1 MNKSVPIW
9 HVPIRADEV
18 PETGRRVTLSPDA
31 SVRAALARAAGLLD
45 LSRFEATFDVARQG
59 RDGLHVA
66 GKISATVRQTC
77 VVTLE
82 EFDNDIEE
90 AVDLTFVAG
99 PRHEEASLQGG
110 DGEGAG
116 IGDAPEILVDGTV
129 DLGAIAAEFL
139 LLGVDPYPRKP
150 DAVFVAP
157 TADGTGNHPFAA
169 LAALKKRDA

>member
-1 MNKSVPIW
+1 MNNSVPIFS
-9 HVPIRADEV
+9 VPIRVDEV

-45 LSRFEATFDVARQG
+45 LPRLEATFDIVRQG
-59 RDGLHVA
+59 RGGVHVA
-66 GKISATVRQTC
+66 GKVSATVRQTC

-82 EFDNDIEE
+82 EIDNEIDET
-90 AVDLTFVAG
+90 VDLTFVAG
-99 PRHEEASLQGG
+99 ARHAEASAHDG

-116 IGDAPEILVDGTV
+116 PTDAPEILADGTV

-139 LLGVDPYPRKP
+139 LLGVDPYPRKS

-157 TADGTGNHPFAA
+157 APDGTGNHPFAA
-169 LAALKKRDA
+169 LAALKERDA